1 MENNEYTRAGIR
13 PRSTNSTKHSDD
25 VGVLLPNKVYNW
37 ATHNTYKSEVSNP
50 DGYKH
55 QADRSA
61 EIDATRFKGIG
72 IKYSNIGELYN

>member
-1 MENNEYTRAGIR
+1 METNEYTRAGIR
-13 PRSTNSTKHSDD
+13 TRSTNSTKHSDD